1 MNQFLL
7 KPPSTELLPFLH
19 IVEFALYK
27 NTTVIFN
34 SLKSETTAAL
44 RFYYI
49 NEGKFD
55 WVVDDEN
62 YTLLPGDVALIM
74 PGQSLG
80 GHKQLLNI
88 GTITWLHLQVSEYI
102 PGGTFVPGGWS
113 GLTQN
118 ESNGIGKIFCFS
130 QSPTLS
136 NVPEAGHLLLRLKKE
151 LINQETG
158 YVTSVNH
165 LLDEL
170 LILAARQMSQQNNS
184 RRDFPQSFFLLEQ
197 NLRNDLGY
205 QWTVEE
211 MGALVG
217 LGNTAFSEKVKSYTG
232 FSPLNYLIN
241 IRITEALKLLKRP
254 DVHITDIAFK
264 VGFHSSQHFATTF
277 KKLTGYTPSEFRK
290 SNTIKNN

>member
-7 KPPSTELLPFLH
+7 KFQSPELLPFPH

-27 NTTVIFN
+27 NTTVRVN
-34 SLKSETTAAL
+34 SLKSETTDAL

-55 WVVDDEN
+55 WVIDNEN
-62 YTLLPGDVALIM
+62 YTLFPGDVVLIM

-80 GHKQLLNI
+80 GQKEFLNI
-88 GTITWLHLQVSEYI
+88 GTITWLHLQVKEFI
-102 PGGTFVPGGWS
+102 LGGAFVPGSWS

-118 ESNGIGKIFCFS
+118 ESNAIGKIFCFS
-130 QSPTLS
+130 HSPALS
-136 NVPEAGHLLLRLKKE
+136 NLQDAGHLLHRLKKE
-151 LINQETG
+151 IMNQETG

-170 LILAARQMSQQNNS
+170 LILAARQMTQQYNS

-197 NLRNDLGY
+197 NLRNDLSH

-241 IRITEALKLLKRP
+241 LRITEALKLLKRP
-254 DVHITDIAFK
+254 DVHITDIAFN
-264 VGFHSSQHFATTF
+264 VGFYSSQHFATTF
-277 KKLTGYTPSEFRK
+277 KKLTGHTPSEFRK
-290 SNTIKNN
+290 RNTIKNN